1 MSLRAA
7 SVGPTPTRPRNR
19 LAQVLAVGAREAPV
33 ASAGSWLP
41 NNDNDNDNDTKTS
54 LDVKVALVVMG
65 SQNNL
70 EAELK
75 NIFYEE
81 LQHRSSAA
89 DAATYPHFSG
99 GYDPYQFYACN
110 YSRDL
115 EYTFEGSYVGNMSLH
130 NMITLK
136 FPVENDPV
144 YRSMDSGPVP
154 PVRPMATWLM
164 DNMAA
169 HFATALEQRS
179 NGRLRLA
186 EPLQWS
192 FVEA

>member
-1 MSLRAA
+1 MSIRAA
-7 SVGPTPTRPRNR
+7 SVGPAPTRSRNR

-41 NNDNDNDNDTKTS
+41 DNNDNDDKTS
-54 LDVKVALVVMG
+54 LDVAVMLNVKG
-65 SQNNL
+65 SANNL

-81 LQHRSSAA
+81 LQYRSGAA
-89 DAATYPHFSG
+89 DAATYPHASG
-99 GYDPYQFYACN
+99 GYEPYQFYACN

-115 EYTFEGSYVGNMSLH
+115 EYKFEGSYVSDFSVH
-130 NMITLK
+130 NIITLK
-136 FPVENDPV
+136 FPVENDPI
-144 YRSMDSGPVP
+144 YRSMLSGPVP

-169 HFATALEQRS
+169 HFATALEQKS
-179 NGRLRLA
+179 SGRLRLA
-186 EPLQWS
+186 EPLRWS